1 MCEHSSPARRASF
14 GVECGR
20 ESGSNLIDGRT
31 RRLRARLTGA
41 LVVACVS
48 GGGTLGQTLD
58 EEIVLLE
65 TTSPQIRSQVSAV
78 SAAVEGVGI
87 AAAGFLPRVSVAAD
101 FGYEEVDS
109 PGRRETQG
117 ESFGREQER
126 VSLTVTQNIFDGF
139 RKQSDTDT
147 AELSR
152 EAASDTLLATSQNVA
167 FEGATAYT
175 DVLRQ
180 GLLAKLSQTNES
192 IIRTQL
198 ELEDE
203 RVRRC
208 SGIAVDALLAKSRL
222 QLAREQRVS
231 FEGALQ
237 NAIDRYTQVFGH
249 EPVVDALSDPL
260 PPFALLPLAL
270 DEAIDVALRNNPLI
284 ANSSRQIDLARAA
297 QRTTASAYYPRVD
310 VVGSANWE
318 DDVNAVAG
326 QRRDWSVIVRSTWD
340 LFTGFATRSSTA
352 QAAFGYSSSLTN
364 HLFVGRKVSEE
375 VRLAWQGVL
384 TACDRRVLLRNAVNI
399 AAEVWEARKK
409 LREAGRETVLNVLDA
424 ETEVFNSQINLT
436 GAAYDET
443 LSVYRLLLV
452 LGRLTGDNLN
462 TAAAAARSGEL
473 GPVRTRALCGVARD
487 TGYVR
492 PSEDAALLEIVS
504 AQDVIAPEVSPFDLP
519 DEEGEPF
526 DFDFDE
532 GEDDPFSFDDE
543 EEDFDFEFD
552 EEAALTPPEPEPRQ
566 AEPELEAQPEL
577 ELEPELVVE
586 PEPEPASPPATA
598 AADAPPTEDA
608 GDDLDLL
615 DFEFDDSASDRSAAP
630 ADSVAPALDLPDFES
645 DDGLSRPAQPAA
657 G

>member
-20 ESGSNLIDGRT
+20 ESGLNLIDGRT
-31 RRLRARLTGA
+31 RRLRVRLIGA
-41 LVVACVS
+41 LAVACVS
-48 GGGTLGQTLD
+48 GGGAHGQTLD

-65 TTSPQIRSQVSAV
+65 TSNPQIRTQASAV
-78 SAAVEGVGI
+78 SAAAEGVGV

-109 PGRRETQG
+109 PGRRETPG

-152 EAASDTLLATSQNVA
+152 EAASDTLLTTSQNVA
-167 FEGATAYT
+167 FEGATAYI

-180 GLLAKLSQTNES
+180 GLLVKLSQTNES
-192 IIRTQL
+192 IIQIQL

-203 RVRRC
+203 RVRRG

-222 QLAREQRVS
+222 QLAKEQRVS

-237 NAIDRYTQVFGH
+237 NAVDRYTQVFGH
-249 EPVVDALSDPL
+249 EPVVDVLSDPL

-270 DEAIDVALRNNPLI
+270 DEAIDVAPLI

-297 QRTTASAYYPRVD
+297 QRTAASAYYPRLD

-364 HLFVGRKVSEE
+364 HLFVSRKVSEE

-384 TACDRRVLLRNAVNI
+384 TTCDRRVLLRNAVNI

-452 LGRLTGDNLN
+452 LGRLTGNNLN
-462 TAAAAARSGEL
+462 AAAAAARSGEL
-473 GPVRTRALCGVARD
+473 GPVRTRATTRSRAG
-487 TGYVR
+487 
-492 PSEDAALLEIVS
+492 
-504 AQDVIAPEVSPFDLP
+504 
-519 DEEGEPF
+519 
-526 DFDFDE
+526 
-532 GEDDPFSFDDE
+532 
-543 EEDFDFEFD
+543 
-552 EEAALTPPEPEPRQ
+552 
-566 AEPELEAQPEL
+566 
-577 ELEPELVVE
+577 
-586 PEPEPASPPATA
+586 PAMTVCLA
-598 AADAPPTEDA
+598 AAATT
-608 GDDLDLL
+608 L
-615 DFEFDDSASDRSAAP
+615 
-630 ADSVAPALDLPDFES
+630 
-645 DDGLSRPAQPAA
+645 
-657 G
+657 